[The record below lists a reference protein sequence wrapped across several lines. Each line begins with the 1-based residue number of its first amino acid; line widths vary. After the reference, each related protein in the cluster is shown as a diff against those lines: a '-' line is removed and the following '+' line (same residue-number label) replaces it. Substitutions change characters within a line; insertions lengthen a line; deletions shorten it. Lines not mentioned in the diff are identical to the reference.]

1 MFYDGTVIYNFPTV
15 IEVQCPVDVTKFP
28 FDTQTC
34 TLQFGSWIYNG
45 FQVDIDI
52 KNDFAD
58 LTSMMS
64 NVEWVVDKVT
74 AEKHSTIYL
83 CCSEPF
89 PDVRYHLH
97 ITRKPRYYQTH
108 ILFPSMVITLLATLG
123 YILPVDS
130 GEKVALEVMV
140 VLSLTVLQLLVA
152 DKLPPSAESTPWIG
166 MYVYI

>member
-1 MFYDGTVIYNFPTV
+1 
-15 IEVQCPVDVTKFP
+15 
-28 FDTQTC
+28 
-34 TLQFGSWIYNG
+34 
-45 FQVDIDI
+45 
-52 KNDFAD
+52 
-58 LTSMMS
+58 MMS

-74 AEKHSTIYL
+74 GEKHSTIYL

-152 DKLPPSAESTPWIG
+152 DKLPPSADSRPWIG
-166 MYVYI
+166 MYA